1 MNPELSNLETASEF
15 HLVNPELEG
24 DAFFWK
30 GGDKGI
36 LLIHGLTATTAEVR
50 PLAKRFHDEGF
61 TVSAVLLPGHG
72 TTPEELIKLSARNGL
87 LSAKKHTLN
96 YVKNV
101 LV

>member
-61 TVSAVLLPGHG
+61 TVSAVFERAGVCLHELLII
-72 TTPEELIKLSARNGL
+72 LQI
-87 LSAKKHTLN
+87 
-96 YVKNV
+96 
-101 LV
+101 